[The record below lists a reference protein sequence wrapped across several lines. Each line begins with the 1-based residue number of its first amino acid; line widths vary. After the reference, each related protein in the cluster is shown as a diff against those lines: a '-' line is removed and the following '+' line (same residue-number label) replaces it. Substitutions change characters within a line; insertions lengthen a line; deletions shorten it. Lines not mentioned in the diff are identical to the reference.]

1 MTVSYNAFNVYNT
14 NTDGKTGIMSLD
26 SSTDLSMYNLT
37 CLNLA
42 IHESGNYAAVVC

>member
-14 NTDGKTGIMSLD
+14 NTDGTGVMSLD

-42 IHESGNYAAVVC
+42 IHESGSYVAVVC